1 MGSFKSVFDPL
12 DLEIMDRVYEVA
24 WAHVQAREP
33 SRNTASDG
41 ARQEALRRKIFGVA
55 RIAGPGHIDFDT
67 LTEVVLATISEQPE
81 PERSPSVENPE
92 GTAVFVSPAGLGAG
106 PLEYFYP
113 PPRWDSAKS
122 LS

>member
-33 SRNTASDG
+33 SRDTASDG
-41 ARQEALRRKIFGVA
+41 GRQKALRRKIFGVA

-67 LTEVVLATISEQPE
+67 LAEMVLATISQQPE
-81 PERSPSVENPE
+81 PEPSPRVAS
-92 GTAVFVSPAGLGAG
+92 
-106 PLEYFYP
+106 
-113 PPRWDSAKS
+113 
-122 LS
+122 